1 MSRAKTIADC
11 DRIRSR
17 AIELAESG
25 EWSQEQSD
33 EIKKLLFHKAEML
46 ISEEEV
52 AA

>member
-25 EWSQEQSD
+25 EWTAEQAE
-33 EIKKLLFHKAEML
+33 EIKQLLFHRAEML
-46 ISEEEV
+46 IREEV
-52 AA
+52 AV